1 MSRNCTHVTRNKI
14 APDYFGWG
22 HEKDFFFF
30 DKLILNLKRYVAIQ
44 QVEKSKHILI
54 GSNNVNKDKKPNME
68 WPGKETVP
76 LRKIVERRPRKLA
89 SARVRD

>member
-1 MSRNCTHVTRNKI
+1 MTRNKI

-22 HEKDFFFF
+22 HEKDFFFFF

-54 GSNNVNKDKKPNME
+54 GSNNVNKDKKPNTE
-68 WPGKETVP
+68 WPGKEIVP
-76 LRKIVERRPRKLA
+76 LRKTVERRPRKLA